1 MKLVK
6 MVRDVPTKGGVTSLN
21 VQECDVAELQRKGW
35 VVADEGVKQESVQKE
50 TVAEPK
56 VEHKAE
62 PKVEAPKNAVK
73 AKQKSLRDE

>member
-21 VQECDVAELQRKGW
+21 VQECDVAELKRKGW
-35 VVADEGVKQESVQKE
+35 VVADEGVKQEFVQKQ

-56 VEHKAE
+56 MEQKAE
-62 PKVEAPKNAVK
+62 QKAESPKNAVK
-73 AKQKSLRDE
+73 TKQKSLRDE